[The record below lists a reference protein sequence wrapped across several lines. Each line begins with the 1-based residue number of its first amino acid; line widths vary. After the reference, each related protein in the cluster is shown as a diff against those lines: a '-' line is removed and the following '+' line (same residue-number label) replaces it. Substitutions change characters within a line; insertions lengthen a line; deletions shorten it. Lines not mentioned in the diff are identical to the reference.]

1 MIPQIPK
8 AQQIENPRVFSWDHW
23 WGKESRYPH
32 YRWNAEMDIE
42 ARPELHSKRTVEA
55 QVPLSREAL
64 SNQKPCKELDLQ
76 GSFVFP
82 EKFPVRAGRQG
93 ATLSKVEILSCE
105 EATRSMHVSFI

>member
-1 MIPQIPK
+1 MTKI
-8 AQQIENPRVFSWDHW
+8 AHGGWHNSLFV
-23 WGKESRYPH
+23 
-32 YRWNAEMDIE
+32 
-42 ARPELHSKRTVEA
+42 
-55 QVPLSREAL
+55 QVPLSREAI